1 MTTPLVVST
10 SSVETKDDYS
20 SMDHAELYAECLKRG
35 GVEEGLAKALRDF
48 LRDDDIKRSSSSSS
62 TKTTT
67 GGIKPPKPT
76 APKPTSPKTVDA
88 GNDEAPTD
96 IQENNKTSS
105 KVGGEAINKAFDN
118 EEVAVNQ
125 ASDLSADPAVDD
137 DYAYMDQAELWAVV
151 VDRGG
156 IEGATET
163 SKMKVLR
170 KLLREDDKAREAA
183 HETRRALARSTVFT
197 RELVSTMKRGAL
209 VDALEA
215 FELDTNGKVEVLRE
229 RLLRLSETNKLDT
242 VPESASEIVNEPAST
257 SEAVPESVAVSTTSQ
272 TSSSTSQEASTP
284 TVPDTAA
291 APAPSSAPA
300 SSLPAPSPSSTASSS
315 PPTKVPLKREA
326 SSLSS
331 PKAGTLG
338 SVIDGMRTAG
348 LVSSQMVV
356 FIDCT
361 KSNLDNGKH
370 TFGGKN
376 LHDMSDPSKPNLY
389 ELVLSTIG
397 KTLSSFDADGYIP
410 LFGFGDSV
418 STDKSVFPLF
428 DVKTMPKGDKG
439 YEALVSAYRERIPKI
454 NLAGPTSFGPA
465 IRKTIELVK
474 ANRPIEFTLCLILCD
489 GQPNTKADTEA
500 AIVEASKLPI
510 AIIAVGIGDGP
521 WDELRRFDDDVKG
534 RKFDNFCFVELAGVQ
549 KNAKVEGVSFAAALA
564 TDVLTELPSAYA
576 DSVRLGYL
584 GKKW

>member
-1 MTTPLVVST
+1 MEEAAAVTVPV
-10 SSVETKDDYS
+10 KDDYS
-20 SMDHAELYAECLKRG
+20 SMNHADLYAECIKRG
-35 GVEEGLAKALRDF
+35 GIDDAVAKVLRTL
-48 LRDDDIKRSSSSSS
+48 LREDDRARFS
-62 TKTTT
+62 T
-67 GGIKPPKPT
+67 T
-76 APKPTSPKTVDA
+76 AA
-88 GNDEAPTD
+88 
-96 IQENNKTSS
+96 
-105 KVGGEAINKAFDN
+105 
-118 EEVAVNQ
+118 
-125 ASDLSADPAVDD
+125 ADDD

-170 KLLREDDKAREAA
+170 KLLREDDKAREAE
-183 HETRRALARSTVFT
+183 HEKRRALARATVFT

-209 VDALEA
+209 IDALEA
-215 FELDTNGKVEVLRE
+215 FELDTNGKLDVLRE
-229 RLLRLSETNKLDT
+229 RLLRLGGANNNTAKLESIAETVSETALEVATEVATET
-242 VPESASEIVNEPAST
+242 VSETEPAAST
-257 SEAVPESVAVSTTSQ
+257 PSQNSEAEPSQVPSSPPSSVPDSAIIPAPAPASAPSLPI
-272 TSSSTSQEASTP
+272 TSSSS
-284 TVPDTAA
+284 
-291 APAPSSAPA
+291 SSA
-300 SSLPAPSPSSTASSS
+300 SSTSSTSSS
-315 PPTKVPLKREA
+315 SSSSSPTKVPLKREG
-326 SSLSS
+326 STVSS

-338 SVIDGMRTAG
+338 KVIDGMRTAG

-361 KSNLDNGKH
+361 KSNLDNGKN

-376 LHDMSDPSKPNLY
+376 LHDVSDPSKPNLY

-397 KTLSSFDADGYIP
+397 KTLSSFDADGFVP
-410 LFGFGDSV
+410 MFGFGDCI

-428 DVKTMPKGDKG
+428 DPKTNPKGDQG
-439 YEALVSAYRERIPKI
+439 YEALVSAYRARIPKI
-454 NLAGPTSFGPA
+454 TLAGPTSFGPA

-474 ANRPIEFTLCLILCD
+474 ANKPLEFTLCLILCD

-549 KNAKVEGVSFAAALA
+549 KNAKADGVSFAAALA

>member
-1 MTTPLVVST
+1 MSDSSTLTTPLVVS
-10 SSVETKDDYS
+10 SASVENKDDYS

-35 GVEEGLAKALRDF
+35 GIEEALAKALRNF
-48 LRDDDIKRSSSSSS
+48 LRDDDIKRL
-62 TKTTT
+62 T
-67 GGIKPPKPT
+67 P
-76 APKPTSPKTVDA
+76 
-88 GNDEAPTD
+88 
-96 IQENNKTSS
+96 
-105 KVGGEAINKAFDN
+105 
-118 EEVAVNQ
+118 
-125 ASDLSADPAVDD
+125 ADDD

-170 KLLREDDKAREAA
+170 KLLREDDKAREVAN
-183 HETRRALARSTVFT
+183 ETRRALARSTVFT

-242 VPESASEIVNEPAST
+242 IPESAPENVIEPASEAVSV
-257 SEAVPESVAVSTTSQ
+257 SEAVASSTSTTEAVSENVASSTSSSSQ
-272 TSSSTSQEASTP
+272 TTSSTSQEAPPP

-291 APAPSSAPA
+291 APAPSPAPA
-300 SSLPAPSPSSTASSS
+300 PSLPAPPSASPSSSSS
-315 PPTKVPLKREA
+315 SSSSSSPTKVPLKREA
-326 SSLSS
+326 STVSS

-376 LHDMSDPSKPNLY
+376 LHEISDPSKPNPY

-428 DVKTMPKGDKG
+428 DMKTMPKGDKG

-474 ANRPIEFTLCLILCD
+474 ANKPTEFTLCLILCD

-510 AIIAVGIGDGP
+510 AIIAVSTYSYPHLLLLTFFFFFFLD
-521 WDELRRFDDDVKG
+521 
-534 RKFDNFCFVELAGVQ
+534 
-549 KNAKVEGVSFAAALA
+549 SF
-564 TDVLTELPSAYA
+564 
-576 DSVRLGYL
+576 
-584 GKKW
+584 